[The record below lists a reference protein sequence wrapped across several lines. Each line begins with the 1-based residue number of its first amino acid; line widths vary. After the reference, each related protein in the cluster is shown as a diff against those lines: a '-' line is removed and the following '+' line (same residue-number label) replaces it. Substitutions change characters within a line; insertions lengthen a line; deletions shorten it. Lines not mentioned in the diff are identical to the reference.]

1 MTSAIETDIP
11 RSVSSGKSWVPLW
24 LTLVALLP
32 IVAAYTVFFT
42 GVGLPEHTVNSGRLL
57 PQPVNVNALL
67 TADAAEFMQA
77 IAREKKWRLLL
88 PVDSRCSDN
97 LCTRNLY
104 TTRQVHIRLGEKS
117 DRLERVAINLEGTAG
132 LDRLEQLR
140 EAHPRLKIVSVPA
153 AQWQSWLRSAGVHE
167 NQLLDRAQLTSRYLL
182 VDQEGYAMMEYAAD
196 IPGGALLKDLKRA
209 LKFSIDY
216 QQ

>member
-67 TADAAEFMQA
+67 TADAPEFMQA

-132 LDRLEQLR
+132 LDRLQQLR
-140 EAHPRLKIVSVPA
+140 EAHPRLKIVSVPV

-167 NQLLDRAQLTSRYLL
+167 NELLDRAQLTSRYLL

>member
-11 RSVSSGKSWVPLW
+11 RSASPGKSWVPLW
-24 LTLVALLP
+24 LTLVALFP

-42 GVGLPEHTVNSGRLL
+42 GVGVPAHTVNSGSLL
-57 PQPVNVNALL
+57 PQPVNVTTLL
-67 TADAAEFMQA
+67 AADAPEFLQA
-77 IAREKKWRLLL
+77 ITGEKKWRLLL
-88 PVDSRCSDN
+88 PVDSHCSDN

-117 DRLERVAINLEGTAG
+117 DRLERVAINLEGIAG
-132 LDRLEQLR
+132 LARLEQLR
-140 EAHPRLKIVSVPA
+140 EAHPRLKIVSVPV
-153 AQWQSWLRSAGVHE
+153 AQWQSWLRSGGVDE
-167 NQLLDRAQLTSRYLL
+167 NQVLDTAQLTSRYLL